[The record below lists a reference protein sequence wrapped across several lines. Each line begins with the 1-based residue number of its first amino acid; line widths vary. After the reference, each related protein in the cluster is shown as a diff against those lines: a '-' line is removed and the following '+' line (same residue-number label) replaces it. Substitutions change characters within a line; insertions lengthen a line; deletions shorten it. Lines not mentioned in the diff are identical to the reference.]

1 MYVLFL
7 DKVMAA
13 ALFFQIFRQ
22 DPSAFLFTLSIDHT
36 AKTVAF
42 EQIDLEIL
50 EKEAGLIKYRGKG
63 IQFIGALLLEGTL

>member
-13 ALFFQIFRQ
+13 VFFSRPLGKIPLASF
-22 DPSAFLFTLSIDHT
+22 SLSIDHT
-36 AKTVAF
+36 ANTIAF
-42 EQIDLEIL
+42 EQIDLEIQR
-50 EKEAGLIKYRGKG
+50 KEADLIKLYFLR